1 MSTGITIVVVFL
13 VVVFVLGFPRRGQ
26 AERAYLQKPGPHP
39 LLRPFTALARRWRQH
54 RERRRRRHL
63 RRI

>member
-1 MSTGITIVVVFL
+1 MNTGITILVVFL

-26 AERAYLQKPGPHP
+26 AERAYLQKSGPHP
-39 LLRPFTALARRWRQH
+39 HARPLMALGHWRRQR

-63 RRI
+63 KRV